1 MNEYTVLIERDEDG
15 WLIGKVV
22 ELPGCHTQARKIDDL
37 IERIHEAIAVY
48 LDVKSV
54 PDEKIE
60 FVGIQKVIL

>member
-37 IERIHEAIAVY
+37 IERIHETIAVY